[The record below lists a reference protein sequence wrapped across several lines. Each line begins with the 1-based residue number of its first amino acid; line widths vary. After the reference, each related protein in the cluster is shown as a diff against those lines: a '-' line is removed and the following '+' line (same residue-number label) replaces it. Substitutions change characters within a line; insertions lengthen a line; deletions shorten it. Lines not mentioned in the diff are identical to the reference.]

1 MHSGESF
8 GEALE
13 IPRFIRRNRP
23 FHQSANEVAILH
35 NHGPKIWWLRR
46 HDWFHALARLPT
58 WKSGVLLLGIWT
70 LMIILFAGI
79 YMGFDRRNPE
89 LNCGLGIENE
99 PIEFGAAFAFSLE
112 TCTTVGYGLP
122 SGTNAFFESCQGI
135 QTAIY
140 FQMVWSM
147 MFNAFLFAFFF
158 TSLGRCDARGAQVLF
173 SDKAVMSI
181 IDGTPRFQVRLFD
194 VDSSHP
200 IVEAHVR
207 MYAVMKDRPVPRPL
221 RMLQPDDELGA
232 MLLMS
237 FPTVVCH
244 QIDIYSMLHPRGK
257 GYRMPLNP
265 SGLTLREADSRTA
278 NREDNI
284 CRICGEAY
292 GTHDRWL
299 KHVKFQKIVEEK
311 DGYPTEGTHLSI
323 LEDEMRP
330 PRKAT
335 SYDLLRMKAH
345 FENNVSE
352 LIVVVEGIEPILS
365 GTFQALQSYRYEDIV
380 WNANAA
386 YTPCLFVHEKTVR
399 VDLDLF
405 HSIHEREEQSPEN
418 LDDAMFQSQR
428 AHDSMMDP
436 SVHMNGNSS
445 EK

>member
-1 MHSGESF
+1 MSTTGSTNGIHHVHSGESF

-181 IDGTPRFQVRLFD
+181 IDGLDRG
-194 VDSSHP
+194 
-200 IVEAHVR
+200 AHFSAA
-207 MYAVMKDRPVPRPL
+207 MPEFGAGDMGPLVMTDEDGNPVPVP
-221 RMLQPDDELGA
+221 A
-232 MLLMS
+232 
-237 FPTVVCH
+237 
-244 QIDIYSMLHPRGK
+244 
-257 GYRMPLNP
+257 
-265 SGLTLREADSRTA
+265 
-278 NREDNI
+278 
-284 CRICGEAY
+284 
-292 GTHDRWL
+292 
-299 KHVKFQKIVEEK
+299 
-311 DGYPTEGTHLSI
+311 
-323 LEDEMRP
+323 
-330 PRKAT
+330 
-335 SYDLLRMKAH
+335 DLL
-345 FENNVSE
+345 
-352 LIVVVEGIEPILS
+352 
-365 GTFQALQSYRYEDIV
+365 ALADYLES
-380 WNANAA
+380 
-386 YTPCLFVHEKTVR
+386 L
-399 VDLDLF
+399 
-405 HSIHEREEQSPEN
+405 
-418 LDDAMFQSQR
+418 QR
-428 AHDSMMDP
+428 
-436 SVHMNGNSS
+436 
-445 EK
+445 